1 MLGPTAA
8 LSSSAPAEL
17 QPSEMAVAVQ
27 PSQSPRSARF
37 EGGARRLVA
46 APESPRVQRSPRMQ
60 TMEDMDRRIEEDALA
75 LINMKREILESQ
87 KAEVSRAQQT
97 LAVMRKE
104 HDTLHMENERVQR
117 QIESILDRAHALETV
132 DRGVKAAGNA
142 TQDLCNNMN
151 KQLGETG
158 EMQESEMRTLR
169 MHQHM
174 LSRLESEISE
184 LRAQSA
190 KTTFKLDTLRH
201 EIVATENTLI
211 VSKQERGAQDHKLN
225 EMKKTIE
232 GLNKERNS
240 KLGMMQSIIDEGEHS
255 LSMVQG
261 SVFESTIKSPRSR
274 GSNPSRGATR
284 ESPTRTEELEDFEL
298 VEGKPEVLAKRLSVQ
313 KVREMVDRYM
323 TRESRMDKLA
333 KLESDLR
340 DKIASERHRKAEL
353 QERIDDIRA
362 KHHAIASSR
371 TKMYK
376 DMDEMANAQWKAKK
390 ACDEAYE
397 REHRLRSG
405 IESIKRAI
413 PRFLSKLT
421 KAFVPVPGVEDV
433 SLGVCVCLCVC
444 FWFHPQPHYKA
455 NQLPRPS
462 NLAQTTRHQLPDVIQ
477 KLEDEILRIFKAIG
491 AAVQK
496 DTPAEEIAAVTQNQP
511 GSSAA
516 QGGGSEITRLQKL
529 PGFSQLQRTLYYNMM
544 AAKPD
549 NSVNN
554 VRVSAAQSRKGKRE
568 DKEGASGLKGNSIGH
583 LQLSLSRATG
593 TEYPGAGGS
602 MLWPGSAD
610 DDVVGFVPQ
619 GLSDLHDKEGPSLEG
634 DLIKRISNLVI
645 ERDGGGWSKV
655 LERRAFEER
664 QRDVRLEKKRTDK
677 TKRRIGVW

>member
-1 MLGPTAA
+1 MTGPAA

-46 APESPRVQRSPRMQ
+46 APAETPKVQRSPRMQ

-87 KAEVSRAQQT
+87 KAEVSRAQQK

-104 HDTLHMENERVQR
+104 HDTLHVENERVQR

-142 TQDLCNNMN
+142 TQELCNNMN

-174 LSRLESEISE
+174 LSRLEAEISE

-201 EIVATENTLI
+201 EIVLTENTLI

-225 EMKKTIE
+225 DMKKTIE

-340 DKIASERHRKAEL
+340 DKIASERHRKTEL

-390 ACDEAYE
+390 ACDEANE
-397 REHRLRSG
+397 REHRLRGG

-433 SLGVCVCLCVC
+433 SLCVCVCVC
-444 FWFHPQPHYKA
+444 FSPSTLIYR
-455 NQLPRPS
+455 QLTFPPIQSCR
-462 NLAQTTRHQLPDVIQ
+462 TKCYQLPDVIQ

-583 LQLSLSRATG
+583 LQLSLSRVTG
-593 TEYPGAGGS
+593 AEYPGAGGS
-602 MLWPGSAD
+602 MAWPGSAD

-664 QRDVRLEKKRTDK
+664 QKDVRLEKKRTDK